1 MKRSAGI
8 LLALLLTVQ
17 SAEALTQTRRIASFG
32 SWAVYTMPVVLAV
45 DGPSG
50 VMIADAPFCTAQVG
64 REDSALLR
72 VIYGYGDGNVV
83 QVGSPRWDFP
93 RRRGQLT
100 LVVGEGDGALRL
112 VLSDARYAEAFAERV
127 NDRTTAPQ
135 VAALLEAMAEHP
147 ATTLTVSD
155 PAGRPLASFP
165 TNGMAEAL
173 RRAQRCAAT
182 GR

>member
-1 MKRSAGI
+1 MKRIAGV
-8 LLALLLTVQ
+8 LLALLLMVQ
-17 SAEALTQTRRIASFG
+17 SAEALTQTRRLASFG

-72 VIYGYGDGNVV
+72 VVFGYGDGNIV

-93 RRRGQLT
+93 RRRGSLT
-100 LVVGEGDGALRL
+100 LTVGEGAGTLRL
-112 VLSDARYAEAFAERV
+112 VLADARYAENFAERYS
-127 NDRTTAPQ
+127 DRSTAPQ
-135 VAALLEAMAEHP
+135 VAAQLAAMAAHP
-147 ATTLTVSD
+147 GPTLTVSD
-155 PAGRPLASFP
+155 AAGRPLARFP

-173 RRAQRCAAT
+173 RRAQRCAA